1 MGVRH
6 PGRESKMKRL
16 YLYLDDVITVWVMEM
31 TEEEKNTFV
40 KQRELTV
47 NVLDI

>member
-6 PGRESKMKRL
+6 PGGKSKMKRL
-16 YLYLDDVITVWVMEM
+16 CLNLDDVITLCVMEM

-47 NVLDI
+47 NVLEI

>member
-16 YLYLDDVITVWVMEM
+16 YIYLDDVITLWVMEM
-31 TEEEKNTFV
+31 TEEKNTFV
-40 KQRELTV
+40 RQRELTV